1 MGINDFLSQTFYHN
15 TVENW
20 LYSLLFLAGGIV
32 LSKFIY
38 WVFKTFAKKLT
49 SKTET
54 NLDDIL
60 VEVIEKPILYAVV
73 IGGAFLGFRSLH
85 FTPSVDTFI
94 FNVFTII
101 LVLNITWL
109 VVKIVDA
116 IIVELVVPIAEKKE
130 SSLDDHIIPVIRKG
144 VAGAL
149 WTLGIVVALDNAGF
163 NIMALVT
170 GLGIGGLALALAAQ
184 DTVKNIFG
192 GIIIFVD
199 KPFKIGERVKV
210 SGFDGF
216 VEKVGIRST
225 RIRTLDGRLVTIPNS
240 KFSESEI
247 ENVTAEPT
255 RRVVLN
261 LSLTYNTTP
270 EKMQQAMAILKDI
283 LDKNQHLI
291 MSDHTISFNN
301 YGDYSLG
308 ILFIYFIRRQD
319 DIFTAQSKINL
330 EILTRFNENGL
341 EFAFPTQTIYKKELQ

>member
-1 MGINDFLSQTFYHN
+1 MKEFLSQTVYHN

-20 LYSLLFLAGGIV
+20 LYSIGLLVAGVV
-32 LSKFIY
+32 LSKVIY
-38 WVFKTFAKKLT
+38 WLLKSVAKKIT

-54 NLDDIL
+54 TLDDIL
-60 VEVIEKPILYAVV
+60 IDVIEKPVLYAIVV
-73 IGGAFLGFRSLH
+73 GGAFLGFKRLH
-85 FTPSVDTFI
+85 FTDDVDNIISTA
-94 FNVFTII
+94 FTIVFI
-101 LVLNITWL
+101 LNITWL
-109 VVKIVDA
+109 AAKVVDA
-116 IIVELVVPIAEKKE
+116 IITELIIPIAEKE
-130 SSLDDHIIPVIRKG
+130 NSLDDHIIPVIRKG

-192 GIIIFVD
+192 GIIIFID

-210 SGFDGF
+210 GGFDGF
-216 VEKVGIRST
+216 IEKVGIRST
-225 RIRTLDGRLVTIPNS
+225 RLRTLENRIVTIPNS

-255 RRVVLN
+255 RRVVVN

-270 EKMQQAMAILKDI
+270 EKMKQAMTILKDI
-283 LDKNQHLI
+283 VDKNQHLI
-291 MSDHTISFNN
+291 TSEHTISFNT

-319 DIFTAQSKINL
+319 DIFTAQSQINL

-341 EFAFPTQTIYKKELQ
+341 SFAFPTQTIYKKELL